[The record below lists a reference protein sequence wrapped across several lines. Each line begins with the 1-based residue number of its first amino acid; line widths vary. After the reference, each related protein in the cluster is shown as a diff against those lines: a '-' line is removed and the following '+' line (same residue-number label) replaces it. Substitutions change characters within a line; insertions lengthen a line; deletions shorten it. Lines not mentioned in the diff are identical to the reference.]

1 MLLTGV
7 LVAAVEQLPLHHGV
21 EGEGG
26 PGQQVAPRLATHHHH
41 ARGGEHRGAGRAWGI
56 TLALAL
62 ALMIRNIG
70 ISAIMQCPHKFILTM
85 SPVKLW
91 TALATARLEEAR
103 QVYCPSHVLAGVTC
117 HRCRDTRPGPGLVTV
132 RLGAVVRSWG

>member
-41 ARGGEHRGAGRAWGI
+41 ARRGEHRGAGRAWGI
-56 TLALAL
+56 TLALGTLAFQQCNAL
-62 ALMIRNIG
+62 IN
-70 ISAIMQCPHKFILTM
+70 S
-85 SPVKLW
+85 
-91 TALATARLEEAR
+91 
-103 QVYCPSHVLAGVTC
+103 Y
-117 HRCRDTRPGPGLVTV
+117 
-132 RLGAVVRSWG
+132 

>member
-26 PGQQVAPRLATHHHH
+26 PGQQVAPRLATHIHH

-62 ALMIRNIG
+62 ALII
-70 ISAIMQCPHKFILTM
+70 I
-85 SPVKLW
+85 
-91 TALATARLEEAR
+91 
-103 QVYCPSHVLAGVTC
+103 
-117 HRCRDTRPGPGLVTV
+117 
-132 RLGAVVRSWG
+132 